1 MKKRQSAYLRNAV
14 RETLR
19 YRPAKGPYK
28 ARLQWALDF
37 AEDMYLRGYE
47 NACLD
52 IENACLDIKAEV
64 AERLE
69 KNRYAT

>member
-1 MKKRQSAYLRNAV
+1 
-14 RETLR
+14 
-19 YRPAKGPYK
+19 
-28 ARLQWALDF
+28 
-37 AEDMYLRGYE
+37 MYLRGYE